1 MSRFVESM
9 EAYMNMGRE
18 LGLRG
23 TELKAFVDE
32 QVDRE
37 RTQTNTERDERAMQR
52 DLDRQAVALEKA
64 ERAEVVA
71 REERERADVLAREER
86 TAALARE
93 ERAAALERE
102 QRAADLER
110 EERAAA
116 RNHDLEMRRLDLE
129 AQVRVREP
137 PAGVAE
143 GNAGA
148 RFRGPKLPVFDE
160 VKDNLDSFLHRFE
173 IFAVSQNWSRD
184 LWANF
189 LAALLKGKSLDVYSR
204 LTVDA
209 AQDYDQVK
217 EALLKRLELTE
228 AGFKSKFFQCR
239 AEVGEAPKQFFGRLD
254 NYLTRWVELA
264 SVEKTYEGLISLFIR
279 EQYYRTC
286 SMDLVIFL
294 RERKPETN
302 EELAVL
308 AEQYLDAHKG
318 KSKSNASKAVSEP
331 VSQTKTPGSNSL
343 ATKGESAKRSIT
355 CYLCGKQ
362 GHIARDCRSKPPLK
376 TAAMDENP
384 AGAMASFVCRMH
396 SMPACKL
403 CNVMPAGT
411 DRHTCGAIILDEL
424 VEVDCH
430 CNVPTLNAGQSPNL
444 PVVTGTM
451 GGKPVQVLRDSDC
464 SSVVI
469 RQSLLTPKQYTGET
483 QVCRLI
489 DGTLRRVPCVE
500 VYIDTP
506 YFCGRVK
513 GVGMK
518 NPLYDVIL
526 GNVPGTP
533 MFQGR
538 DTLPCPH
545 RECTP
550 CPDTAEVAA
559 VVTRGQEAKNKVP
572 IKPLLVVD
580 FQEVQSRDELLAAQR
595 TDVTLNRLWH
605 NSTTKHRNTC
615 SGITSWFG
623 ETWGLLFRKSKPCGD
638 ENAEIKSQLVVPT
651 SMRTTVLN
659 SAHSSINGEH
669 LGVNKMLNH
678 IASNSFW
685 PGVG

>member
-1 MSRFVESM
+1 MSRFVKTM

-23 TELKAFVDE
+23 PELKAFVDE

-37 RTQTNTERDERAMQR
+37 RTQTNTERDERARQR

-86 TAALARE
+86 TATLARE
-93 ERAAALERE
+93 ERAAAAALERE

-110 EERAAA
+110 EERERAVA

-217 EALLKRLELTE
+217 EALLKRFVLTE
-228 AGFKSKFFQCR
+228 AWFNAQVFQCR

-264 SVEKTYEGLISLFIR
+264 SVEKTYVGLKSLFIR

-286 SMDLVIFL
+286 SLDLAIFL

-318 KSKSNASKAVSEP
+318 KSKSNASKSVSEP
-331 VSQTKTPGSNSL
+331 VSQTRTPGSNSL

-384 AGAMASFVCRMH
+384 AGAMASFGCRMH
-396 SMPACKL
+396 SMPACRL

-451 GGKPVQVLRDSDC
+451 GGKPVQVLRDSGC

-469 RQSLLTPKQYTGET
+469 R
-483 QVCRLI
+483 
-489 DGTLRRVPCVE
+489 
-500 VYIDTP
+500 
-506 YFCGRVK
+506 
-513 GVGMK
+513 
-518 NPLYDVIL
+518 
-526 GNVPGTP
+526 
-533 MFQGR
+533 
-538 DTLPCPH
+538 
-545 RECTP
+545 
-550 CPDTAEVAA
+550 
-559 VVTRGQEAKNKVP
+559 
-572 IKPLLVVD
+572 
-580 FQEVQSRDELLAAQR
+580 
-595 TDVTLNRLWH
+595 
-605 NSTTKHRNTC
+605 
-615 SGITSWFG
+615 
-623 ETWGLLFRKSKPCGD
+623 
-638 ENAEIKSQLVVPT
+638 
-651 SMRTTVLN
+651 
-659 SAHSSINGEH
+659 
-669 LGVNKMLNH
+669 
-678 IASNSFW
+678 
-685 PGVG
+685 